1 MGGRELF
8 GWHLGQTWE
17 MNEASLGIRRITL
30 YKHGLAHIE
39 RAGSFEGDQFEMTF
53 PTDAMD
59 DVLKSLVIVDDS
71 GGVVHGV
78 DVERAEDRDQRL
90 AEEPLQLSAERSL
103 LDLLRDL
110 RGHAVTVKR
119 REGGEVSGTVIGI
132 DIEDDDALK
141 RPMLSVLTESGAI
154 VPLLVSSVEDIRLA
168 DDAETDVRRVLR
180 TWRGQDRARSAT
192 VRLSPGVHQLR
203 VAHLMPAPA
212 WRVSYRLVVEGDAML
227 LQGWGLFDNTFDED
241 LDGVSVT
248 LVAGMPVS
256 FRYRL
261 YEGHIPD
268 RPEMAD
274 ESRTMASAVEFA
286 AMAEPVGA
294 FAVSASAPRGRMS
307 KNMSDAAGGEMRS
320 MSMADM
326 ETTTAPTASG
336 EDRGALFAYVVPE
349 PVSAGR
355 GRSVLVPLVSQRVE
369 GRRELLYKS
378 GSAVN
383 GNPPSPI
390 ASLRLT
396 NSTGLTLERGPVT
409 VLEHGGYGG
418 EAIVTFSPPGA
429 SFVVPYAVELGVRI
443 TEERDHRTVVKSL
456 RVQDRYLVV
465 TEDIIATTK
474 YRISSSL
481 SADVVVTIEHPQRVG
496 WSLLDT
502 AAPRECGDG
511 AARWDVAAPAAGQ
524 ATLVITEVQPQSRG
538 EHVRGLDGDQL
549 RAFLADRRID
559 QALHDGLGEIMALYG
574 RLDDI
579 DRQRSDNADA
589 KSDLHERQ
597 EQARANLG
605 ALGTSGDEGSLRQR
619 YVAIISESEDRLA
632 TVQASDDTLATEYA
646 TIESN
651 INTKLDALSSRRT
664 DD

>member
-1 MGGRELF
+1 
-8 GWHLGQTWE
+8 
-17 MNEASLGIRRITL
+17 MNEVSLGIRRITL

-39 RAGSFEGDQFEMTF
+39 RAGTFEGDQFDMTF
-53 PTDAMD
+53 PTEAMD

-78 DVERAEDRDQRL
+78 DVERAEDRNQRL
-90 AEEPLQLSAERSL
+90 AEEPLQLSAKRSL

-110 RGHAVTVKR
+110 RGHAVAVKR
-119 REGGEVSGTVIGI
+119 RDGGEVSGTVIGI

-141 RPMLSVLTESGAI
+141 RPMLSVLTESGSV
-154 VPLLVSSVEDIRLA
+154 VPLLVSSIEDVRLA
-168 DDAETDVRRVLR
+168 DDAEADVRRVLR

-192 VRLSPGVHQLR
+192 VRLSPGTHELR

-212 WRVSYRLVVEGDAML
+212 WRVSYRLVVEGDSML

-241 LDGVSVT
+241 LNDVGVT

-261 YEGHIPD
+261 YEGHIPE

-286 AMAEPVGA
+286 AMAEPRLLAVRMKAGA
-294 FAVSASAPRGRMS
+294 LESGVA
-307 KNMSDAAGGEMRS
+307 RS

-326 ETTTAPTASG
+326 ETATAPAASG

-378 GSAVN
+378 GSAQN

-429 SFVVPYAVELGVRI
+429 SFVVPYAVELGVRVA
-443 TEERDHRTVVKSL
+443 EERDHRTVVQSL

-465 TEDIIATTK
+465 TEDIIATTT
-474 YRISSSL
+474 YRLTSSL
-481 SADVVVTIEHPQRVG
+481 PNEVVVTIEHPQRVG

-502 AAPRECGDG
+502 AAPRE
-511 AARWDVAAPAAGQ
+511 
-524 ATLVITEVQPQSRG
+524 S
-538 EHVRGLDGDQL
+538 
-549 RAFLADRRID
+549 
-559 QALHDGLGEIMALYG
+559 QALAQTDG
-574 RLDDI
+574 
-579 DRQRSDNADA
+579 
-589 KSDLHERQ
+589 
-597 EQARANLG
+597 
-605 ALGTSGDEGSLRQR
+605 T
-619 YVAIISESEDRLA
+619 
-632 TVQASDDTLATEYA
+632 
-646 TIESN
+646 
-651 INTKLDALSSRRT
+651 
-664 DD
+664 

>member
-1 MGGRELF
+1 
-8 GWHLGQTWE
+8 
-17 MNEASLGIRRITL
+17 MNEANLGIRRITL

-39 RAGSFEGDQFEMTF
+39 RAGRFEGDRFDMTF
-53 PTDAMD
+53 PTEAMD

-90 AEEPLQLSAERSL
+90 AEEPMQLSTERSL

-110 RGHAVTVKR
+110 RGHEVVIRR
-119 REGGEVSGTVIGI
+119 REGGEIIGTVIGV
-132 DIEDDDALK
+132 DIEDEDALK
-141 RPMLSVLTESGAI
+141 RPMLSVLTESGAV
-154 VPLLVSSVEDIRLA
+154 VPLLVSSIEDVRLA
-168 DDAETDVRRVLR
+168 DDTEADVRRILR
-180 TWRGQDRARSAT
+180 TWRGQDRSRSAT
-192 VRLSPGVHQLR
+192 VRLSAGTHELR

-241 LDGVSVT
+241 LDGVAVT
-248 LVAGMPVS
+248 LVAGMPIS
-256 FRYRL
+256 FRCRL

-268 RPEMAD
+268 RPEMVD

-294 FAVSASAPRGRMS
+294 FAMSAPAPRGRQS
-307 KNMSDAAGGEMRS
+307 KAVAAAAGAARS

-326 ETTTAPTASG
+326 ETATAPAASG

-349 PVSAGR
+349 AVSAGR

-378 GSAVN
+378 GSAMN

-429 SFVVPYAVELGVRI
+429 SFVVPYAVELGIRI
-443 TEERDHRTVVKSL
+443 AEESQHRTVVQSL
-456 RVQDRYLVV
+456 RVEDRYLVV
-465 TEDIIATTK
+465 TEDIIATTT
-474 YRISSSL
+474 YRLTSSL
-481 SADVVVTIEHPQRVG
+481 PNDTVVTIEHPQRAG

-502 AAPRECGDG
+502 AAPRESGGG
-511 AARWDVAAPAAGQ
+511 AARWDVT
-524 ATLVITEVQPQSRG
+524 ATRASETSMVITEVQQQARG
-538 EHVRGLDGDQL
+538 EHVRGLDGEQL
-549 RAFLADRRID
+549 RVFLADRRID
-559 QALHDGLGEIMALYG
+559 QALHDGLGVIMVRYG

-579 DRQRSDNADA
+579 DRERSKNAEA
-589 KSDLHERQ
+589 QSELHERQ
-597 EQARANLG
+597 GQARANLG
-605 ALGTSGDEGSLRQR
+605 ALGTSGDEGALRQR

-632 TVQASDDTLATEYA
+632 SLQAADDSLAAEFA
-646 TIESN
+646 TIESD
-651 INTKLDALSSRRT
+651 INAELDSLSSPAT
-664 DD
+664 AD

>member
-1 MGGRELF
+1 
-8 GWHLGQTWE
+8 
-17 MNEASLGIRRITL
+17 MNEVTLDIRRITL

-39 RAGSFEGDQFEMTF
+39 RAGTFEGHQLNMTF
-53 PTDAMD
+53 PTEAMD
-59 DVLKSLVIVDDS
+59 DVLKSLVIIDDS
-71 GGVVHGV
+71 GGLVHGV

-90 AEEPLQLSAERSL
+90 GEEALQLSPERSL

-110 RGHAVTVKR
+110 RGHRVEVHR
-119 REGGEVSGTVIGI
+119 REGGEISGTVIGI

-141 RPMLSVLTESGAI
+141 RPLLSVLTESGSV

-168 DDAETDVRRVLR
+168 DETQADVRRVLR
-180 TWRGQDRARSAT
+180 TWRGQDRSRSAT
-192 VRLSPGVHQLR
+192 VRLSPGTHQLR

-212 WRVSYRLVVEGDAML
+212 WRVSYRLVVEGDVML

-241 LDGVSVT
+241 LTDVTVT

-261 YEGHIPD
+261 YEGHIPA

-294 FAVSASAPRGRMS
+294 FAMADTPMLAARM
-307 KNMSDAAGGEMRS
+307 KMTPFTGGAVRS
-320 MSMADM
+320 MSMTNM
-326 ETTTAPTASG
+326 ETATAPAALG

-378 GSAVN
+378 GSAMN

-429 SFVVPYAVELGVRI
+429 SFVVPYAVELGVRVA
-443 TEERDHRTVVKSL
+443 EERQHRTVVQSL
-456 RVQDRYLVV
+456 RVQDRYLVL
-465 TEDIIATTK
+465 TEDIIATTT
-474 YRISSSL
+474 YRITSSL
-481 SADVVVTIEHPQRVG
+481 PNNVVVTIEQPQQPG

-502 AAPRECGDG
+502 AKPRETGGG
-511 AARWDVAAPAAGQ
+511 AARWDVTATSYSEV
-524 ATLVITEVQPQSRG
+524 TLVITEVQQQARG
-538 EHVRGLDGDQL
+538 ENVRGLDGEQL

-559 QALHDGLGEIMALYG
+559 QALHDGLGAILQLYG

-579 DRQRSDNADA
+579 DRQRSNNADA
-589 KSDLHERQ
+589 RSDLHERQ
-597 EQARANLG
+597 AQARANLG
-605 ALGTSGDEGSLRQR
+605 ALGTTGDEGSLRQR
-619 YVAIISESEDRLA
+619 YVQIISESEDRLA
-632 TVQASDDTLATEYA
+632 TLQSSDDSLAAEYA
-646 TIESN
+646 TIESD
-651 INTKLDALSSRRT
+651 INTNLDALNSPRPA
-664 DD
+664 D

>member
-1 MGGRELF
+1 
-8 GWHLGQTWE
+8 

-39 RAGSFEGDQFEMTF
+39 RAGSFEGDQFDMTF
-53 PTDAMD
+53 PTEAMD
-59 DVLKSLVIVDDS
+59 DVLKSLVIVDDA

-90 AEEPLQLSAERSL
+90 AEEPMQLSARRSL

-110 RGHAVTVKR
+110 RGHEVVVHR

-132 DIEDDDALK
+132 DTEDEDALK
-141 RPMLSVLTESGAI
+141 RPMLSVLTESGAV
-154 VPLLVSSVEDIRLA
+154 VPLLVSSIEDALLA
-168 DDAETDVRRVLR
+168 DDADADVRRVLR
-180 TWRGQDRARSAT
+180 TWRGQDRSRSAT
-192 VRLSPGVHQLR
+192 VRLSPGTHELR
-203 VAHLMPAPA
+203 IAHLMPAPA
-212 WRVSYRLVVEGDAML
+212 WRVSYRLVVEGNAML

-241 LDGVSVT
+241 LNGVSVT

-286 AMAEPVGA
+286 AMSEPVGA
-294 FAVSASAPRGRMS
+294 FATSATPAPIGRRSKALSAG
-307 KNMSDAAGGEMRS
+307 DAARS

-326 ETTTAPTASG
+326 ETATAPAASG

-378 GSAVN
+378 GSAMS

-443 TEERDHRTVVKSL
+443 AEESQHRTVVQSL
-456 RVQDRYLVV
+456 RVEDRYLVV
-465 TEDIIATTK
+465 TEDIIATTT
-474 YRISSSL
+474 YRLTSSL
-481 SADVVVTIEHPQRVG
+481 PNDVVVTIEHPKRVG

-502 AAPRECGDG
+502 AAPRESGGG
-511 AARWDVAAPAAGQ
+511 AARWDVT
-524 ATLVITEVQPQSRG
+524 ATRASETSLVVTEVQQQARG
-538 EHVRGLDGDQL
+538 ENVRGLDGERL
-549 RAFLADRRID
+549 RDFLADRRID
-559 QALHDGLGEIMALYG
+559 QALHDGLGAIMALYG

-579 DRQRSDNADA
+579 DRQRSTNADA
-589 KSDLHERQ
+589 RSELHERQ
-597 EQARANLG
+597 GQARANLG

-619 YVAIISESEDRLA
+619 YVAVISGSEDRLA
-632 TVQASDDTLATEYA
+632 TLQATDDSLAAEYA
-646 TIESN
+646 AIESD
-651 INTKLDALSSRRT
+651 INTRLDALSSPSAA
-664 DD
+664 D

>member
-1 MGGRELF
+1 
-8 GWHLGQTWE
+8 

-39 RAGSFEGDQFEMTF
+39 RAGSFEGDRFDMTF

-59 DVLKSLVIVDDS
+59 DVLKSLAIVDDS

-90 AEEPLQLSAERSL
+90 AEEPMQLSAERSL

-110 RGHAVTVKR
+110 RGHEVVVRR

-132 DIEDDDALK
+132 DTEDEDALK
-141 RPMLSVLTESGAI
+141 RPMLSVLTESGTV
-154 VPLLVSSVEDIRLA
+154 VPLLVSSIEDARLA
-168 DDAETDVRRVLR
+168 DDAQADVRRVLH
-180 TWRGQDRARSAT
+180 TWRGQDRSRSAT
-192 VRLSPGVHQLR
+192 VRLSPGTHELR
-203 VAHLMPAPA
+203 IAHLMPAPA

-227 LQGWGLFDNTFDED
+227 LQGWGLFDNTFGED
-241 LDGVSVT
+241 LSDVSVT

-286 AMAEPVGA
+286 AMSEPVGA
-294 FAVSASAPRGRMS
+294 FAMSATPAPIGRRSKALSAG
-307 KNMSDAAGGEMRS
+307 DAARS

-326 ETTTAPTASG
+326 ETTTAPAASG

-378 GSAVN
+378 GSAMS

-443 TEERDHRTVVKSL
+443 AEESQHRTVVQSL
-456 RVQDRYLVV
+456 RVEDRYLVV
-465 TEDIIATTK
+465 TEDIIATTT
-474 YRISSSL
+474 YRITSSL
-481 SADVVVTIEHPQRVG
+481 PNDVVVTIEHPQRLG

-502 AAPRECGDG
+502 AAPREAG
-511 AARWDVAAPAAGQ
+511 AGEARWDVT
-524 ATLVITEVQPQSRG
+524 ATRASETSLVITEVHRQSRG
-538 EHVRGLDGDQL
+538 ENVRGLDGEQL

-559 QALHDGLGEIMALYG
+559 QALHDGLGTIMVLYG

-579 DRQRSDNADA
+579 DRQRSTNADA
-589 KSDLHERQ
+589 RSELDERQ
-597 EQARANLG
+597 GQARANLG

-619 YVAIISESEDRLA
+619 YVAIISGSEDRLA
-632 TVQASDDTLATEYA
+632 SLQAADDSLAAEFA
-646 TIESN
+646 TIESD
-651 INTKLDALSSRRT
+651 INAKLDSLSSPAPAN
-664 DD
+664 

>member
-1 MGGRELF
+1 M
-8 GWHLGQTWE
+8 T
-17 MNEASLGIRRITL
+17 EASLGIRRITL

-39 RAGSFEGDQFEMTF
+39 RAGSVEGDRFDMTF
-53 PTDAMD
+53 PTEAMD
-59 DVLKSLVIVDDS
+59 DVLKSLVIVDDA
-71 GGVVHGV
+71 GGFVHGV
-78 DVERAEDRDQRL
+78 DVERAEDRDRRL

-110 RGHAVTVKR
+110 RGHEVVVRR
-119 REGGEVSGTVIGI
+119 REGGEVGGTVIGL

-141 RPMLSVLTESGAI
+141 RPMLSVLTESGSV
-154 VPLLVSSVEDIRLA
+154 VPLLISSLEDVRLA
-168 DDAETDVRRVLR
+168 DDAEADVRRVLR
-180 TWRGQDRARSAT
+180 TWRGQDRSRSAT
-192 VRLSPGVHQLR
+192 VRLSPGSHELR

-241 LDGVSVT
+241 LDGVAVT

-261 YEGHIPD
+261 YEGHTPD
-268 RPEMAD
+268 RPELAD

-294 FAVSASAPRGRMS
+294 FAMSARAAPRGRQS
-307 KNMSDAAGGEMRS
+307 KALAAVSDARRS

-326 ETTTAPTASG
+326 ETATAPAAAG

-369 GRRELLYKS
+369 GRRELLYRS
-378 GSAVN
+378 GSALN

-390 ASLRLT
+390 TSLRLT

-418 EAIVTFSPPGA
+418 EAIVAFSPPGA

-443 TEERDHRTVVKSL
+443 AEEQRRRTVVQSL

-465 TEDIIATTK
+465 TEDVIVTTT
-474 YRISSSL
+474 YRLISSL
-481 SADVVVTIEHPQRVG
+481 PNDVVVTIEHPQRAG
-496 WSLLDT
+496 WSLLET
-502 AAPRECGDG
+502 AAPRENDGG
-511 AARWDVAAPAAGQ
+511 AARWDVT
-524 ATLVITEVQPQSRG
+524 ATRASETSLVITEVQQQSRG
-538 EHVRGLDGDQL
+538 ENVRGLDGEQL
-549 RAFLADRRID
+549 RVFLGDRRID
-559 QALHDGLGEIMALYG
+559 EALHDGLGAIMALYG
-574 RLDDI
+574 RLDEL

-589 KSDLHERQ
+589 RSDLHERQ
-597 EQARANLG
+597 GQARANLG
-605 ALGTSGDEGSLRQR
+605 TLGTSGDEGSLRQR
-619 YVAIISESEDRLA
+619 YVAIISDSEDRLA
-632 TVQASDDTLATEYA
+632 RLQAAEDTLETEYA
-646 TIESN
+646 TIESD
-651 INTKLDALSSRRT
+651 INAKLDALSSPAT
-664 DD
+664 AD

>member
-1 MGGRELF
+1 
-8 GWHLGQTWE
+8 
-17 MNEASLGIRRITL
+17 MNEAILGIRRITL

-39 RAGSFEGDQFEMTF
+39 RAGSFEGERFDMTF
-53 PTDAMD
+53 PTEAMD

-71 GGVVHGV
+71 GGIVHGV

-90 AEEPLQLSAERSL
+90 AEEPIQLSPEHSL

-110 RGHAVTVKR
+110 RGREVVVRR
-119 REGGEVSGTVIGI
+119 REGGEVSGTAIGI
-132 DIEDDDALK
+132 DIEEDDALK
-141 RPMLSVLTESGAI
+141 RPMLSVLTESGAV
-154 VPLLVSSVEDIRLA
+154 VPLLVSSVEDVRLA
-168 DDAETDVRRVLR
+168 DDAEADVRRVLR
-180 TWRGQDRARSAT
+180 TWRGQDRSRSAT
-192 VRLSPGVHQLR
+192 VRLSPGSHELR

-241 LDGVSVT
+241 LSGVAVT

-268 RPEMAD
+268 RPEVSD

-294 FAVSASAPRGRMS
+294 FAMSATPAARGRQS
-307 KNMSDAAGGEMRS
+307 KALAAAGGMGRS

-326 ETTTAPTASG
+326 ETATAPAASG

-355 GRSVLVPLVSQRVE
+355 GRSVLVPLVSQRVD

-378 GSAVN
+378 GSAMS

-443 TEERDHRTVVKSL
+443 AEETQHRTVVQSL
-456 RVQDRYLVV
+456 RVEDRYLVV
-465 TEDIIATTK
+465 TEDVIATTA
-474 YRISSSL
+474 YRITSSL
-481 SADVVVTIEHPQRVG
+481 PNNVVVTIEHPQHPG
-496 WSLLDT
+496 WALLDT
-502 AAPRECGDG
+502 AAPQESGAG
-511 AARWDVAAPAAGQ
+511 AARWDVTAKRASE
-524 ATLVITEVQPQSRG
+524 TSLVITEVQRQSRG
-538 EHVRGLDGDQL
+538 ENVSGLDGDQL

-559 QALHDGLGEIMALYG
+559 QALHDGLGAIMVLYG

-579 DRQRSDNADA
+579 DRQRSKNTDA
-589 KSDLHERQ
+589 QSELHERQ
-597 EQARANLG
+597 GQARANLG

-619 YVAIISESEDRLA
+619 YVAIISDSEDRLA
-632 TVQASDDTLATEYA
+632 SLQAADDSLATEYA
-646 TIESN
+646 TIESD
-651 INTKLDALSSRRT
+651 INVKLDALSSPAT
-664 DD
+664 AD

>member
-1 MGGRELF
+1 
-8 GWHLGQTWE
+8 

-39 RAGSFEGDQFEMTF
+39 RAGRFEGDQFEMTF
-53 PTDAMD
+53 PTEAMD

-90 AEEPLQLSAERSL
+90 AEEPMQLSAERSL

-110 RGHAVTVKR
+110 RGHAVAVKR
-119 REGGEVSGTVIGI
+119 REGGDVSGTVIGI
-132 DIEDDDALK
+132 DVEDDDALK
-141 RPMLSVLTESGAI
+141 RPLLSVLIESGAI
-154 VPLLVSSVEDIRLA
+154 VPLLVSSIEDVRLA
-168 DDAETDVRRVLR
+168 ADAEADVRRVLR
-180 TWRGQDRARSAT
+180 TWRGQDRTRSAT
-192 VRLSPGVHQLR
+192 VRLSPGAHELR
-203 VAHLMPAPA
+203 VAHLMPSPA
-212 WRVSYRLVVEGDAML
+212 WRVSYRLVVEGEAML

-274 ESRTMASAVEFA
+274 ESRTMATAVEFA

-294 FAVSASAPRGRMS
+294 FAMSAPAPASRRSKAMS
-307 KNMSDAAGGEMRS
+307 AGGAARS

-326 ETTTAPTASG
+326 ETATAPPASG

-369 GRRELLYKS
+369 GRRELLYKA
-378 GSAVN
+378 GSAMN

-396 NSTGLTLERGPVT
+396 NSTGLTLERGPAT

-429 SFVVPYAVELGVRI
+429 SFVVPYAVELGIRI
-443 TEERDHRTVVKSL
+443 AEEREHRTVVKSL

-465 TEDIIATTK
+465 TEDIIATTT
-474 YRISSSL
+474 YRVTSSL
-481 SADVVVTIEHPQRVG
+481 PNPVVVTIEHPQRVG

-502 AAPRECGDG
+502 ASPRESG
-511 AARWDVAAPAAGQ
+511 AGAGRWEVTAPSAGET
-524 ATLVITEVQPQSRG
+524 TLIITEVQPQSRE

-559 QALHDGLGEIMALYG
+559 KALHDGLGEIMALYA

-579 DRQRSDNADA
+579 DRQRSDNTDA
-589 KSDLHERQ
+589 RSDLHERQ

-605 ALGTSGDEGSLRQR
+605 ALGTSGDEGALRQR
-619 YVAIISESEDRLA
+619 YVAIISESEDRL
-632 TVQASDDTLATEYA
+632 TTLQSSDDALAAEYA

-651 INTKLDALSSRRT
+651 INTKLDTLNSGTAT
-664 DD
+664 

>member
-1 MGGRELF
+1 
-8 GWHLGQTWE
+8 
-17 MNEASLGIRRITL
+17 MNEVSLGIRRITL

-39 RAGSFEGDQFEMTF
+39 RTGTFEGDQFDMTF
-53 PTDAMD
+53 PTEAMD

-78 DVERAEDRDQRL
+78 DVERAEDRNQRL
-90 AEEPLQLSAERSL
+90 AEEPLQLSAKRSL

-110 RGHAVTVKR
+110 RGHAVAVKR
-119 REGGEVSGTVIGI
+119 REGGEVSGTVIGL
-132 DIEDDDALK
+132 DIEDDDALT
-141 RPMLSVLTESGAI
+141 RPMLSVLTESGSV
-154 VPLLVSSVEDIRLA
+154 VPLLISSLEDVRLA
-168 DDAETDVRRVLR
+168 DDAEADVRRVLR
-180 TWRGQDRARSAT
+180 TWRGQDRSRSAT
-192 VRLSPGVHQLR
+192 VRLSPGSHELR

-212 WRVSYRLVVEGDAML
+212 WRVSYRLVVEGDSML

-241 LDGVSVT
+241 LNDVAVT

-261 YEGHIPD
+261 YEGHIPE

-286 AMAEPVGA
+286 AMAEPRLLAVRMKAGA
-294 FAVSASAPRGRMS
+294 LESGVA
-307 KNMSDAAGGEMRS
+307 RS

-326 ETTTAPTASG
+326 ETATAPAASG

-355 GRSVLVPLVSQRVE
+355 GRSVLVPLVSERVD

-378 GSAVN
+378 GSAAN
-383 GNPPSPI
+383 GNPSSPI
-390 ASLRLT
+390 ASLRLI

-418 EAIVTFSPPGA
+418 EAIVAFSPPGA
-429 SFVVPYAVELGVRI
+429 SFVVPYAVELGVRVA
-443 TEERDHRTVVKSL
+443 EERDHRTVVQSL

-465 TEDIIATTK
+465 TEDIIATTT
-474 YRISSSL
+474 YRLTSSL
-481 SADVVVTIEHPQRVG
+481 PNEVVVTIEHPQRVG

-502 AAPRECGDG
+502 AAPRESG
-511 AARWDVAAPAAGQ
+511 AGADRWDVT
-524 ATLVITEVQPQSRG
+524 ATRSSEATVIITEVQQQARS
-538 EHVRGLDGDQL
+538 ENVRGLNGEQL
-549 RAFLADRRID
+549 RAFLGDRRVD
-559 QALHDGLGEIMALYG
+559 QALRDGLGTIMALYG

-579 DRQRSDNADA
+579 DHHRSDHADA
-589 KSDLHERQ
+589 RSALHERQ
-597 EQARANLG
+597 SQARSNLG

-619 YVAIISESEDRLA
+619 YVAIISDSEDRLA
-632 TVQASDDTLATEYA
+632 TLQATDDSLTAEYV
-646 TIESN
+646 TIESD
-651 INTKLDALSSRRT
+651 INTRLDALSSPGAT
-664 DD
+664 

>member
-1 MGGRELF
+1 M
-8 GWHLGQTWE
+8 
-17 MNEASLGIRRITL
+17 
-30 YKHGLAHIE
+30 AHIE
-39 RAGSFEGDQFEMTF
+39 RAGSFEDDQFDRTF
-53 PTDAMD
+53 PTEAMD
-59 DVLKSLVIVDDS
+59 DVLKSLVIIDDS

-90 AEEPLQLSAERSL
+90 GEEALQLSPERSL

-110 RGHAVTVKR
+110 SGHPVEAHR
-119 REGGEVSGTVIGI
+119 REGGVISGTVIGI

-141 RPMLSVLTESGAI
+141 RPLLLVLTESGSV
-154 VPLLVSSVEDIRLA
+154 VPLPVSSVDDVRLA
-168 DDAETDVRRVLR
+168 DDAKADVRRVLR
-180 TWRGQDRARSAT
+180 TWRSQDRSRSAA
-192 VRLSPGVHQLR
+192 VRLSPGTHQLR
-203 VAHLMPAPA
+203 VAHLMLAPA
-212 WRVSYRLVVEGDAML
+212 WRVSCRLVVEGDAML

-241 LDGVSVT
+241 PHGVAVT
-248 LVAGMPVS
+248 PVAGMPVS

-274 ESRTMASAVEFA
+274 ESRTMAAPAAAF
-286 AMAEPVGA
+286 AMADTPMLAARMKMMPLTGGA
-294 FAVSASAPRGRMS
+294 A
-307 KNMSDAAGGEMRS
+307 RS

-326 ETTTAPTASG
+326 ETATAPAASG

-355 GRSVLVPLVSQRVE
+355 GRSVLVPLVRQRVE

-378 GSAVN
+378 GSAMN

-418 EAIVTFSPPGA
+418 EAIVTLSPPGA
-429 SFVVPYAVELGVRI
+429 SFVVPYAVDLGVRI
-443 TEERDHRTVVKSL
+443 AEERDHRTVVQSL
-456 RVQDRYLVV
+456 QVQDRYLVV
-465 TEDIIATTK
+465 TEDIIATTT
-474 YRISSSL
+474 YRITSSL
-481 SADVVVTIEHPQRVG
+481 PTAVVVTIEHPQRTG

-502 AAPRECGDG
+502 VAPRETGEG

-524 ATLVITEVQPQSRG
+524 VNLVITEVQQQARG
-538 EHVRGLDGDQL
+538 ENVRGLDGEQL

-559 QALHDGLGEIMALYG
+559 QALHDGLGAILDLYG

-589 KSDLHERQ
+589 TSDLHERQ
-597 EQARANLG
+597 GQARANLG
-605 ALGTSGDEGSLRQR
+605 ALGTTGDEGSLRQR
-619 YVAIISESEDRLA
+619 YVAIMSESEDRLA
-632 TVQASDDTLATEYA
+632 TLQSTDDSLAAEYA
-646 TIESN
+646 TVESD
-651 INTKLDALSSRRT
+651 INTKLDALSSGT
-664 DD
+664 AD